1 MSDEPAAPRAA
12 PPPESVA
19 VTRPEASA
27 SEASEPEPE
36 AQTESRATSA
46 TGNDGSDRAAT
57 SARPQDGDG
66 SEGAGGDVGAAV
78 GTRGSAEAVAGRKA
92 APPATAT
99 RACEEPPREAR
110 TAVVEAA
117 APSDAASPPPTERP
131 APIVQPTSTASTA
144 PPVPAA
150 QPPASAAA
158 QHVSPAPPAPAPTA
172 AAPTA
177 AAPTA
182 AATSTHGANGH
193 RAAPTGARALL
204 ITAVGAVGVVYGDI
218 GTSPLYAIKEC
229 FSGAHGVAPTPD
241 NVLGVLSLVFWAL
254 TLVVVVKYLGFV
266 LRADNDGEGGILALL
281 ALVQGKGAERGKV
294 GNVLPFVMLGL
305 VGSSLLFGEGTITP
319 AISVLSAVEGLEVTL
334 PKTDGFDPHLLVVP
348 TTLVIIVGLFFV
360 QQFGTHRIGALFGP
374 ATCVWFL
381 TIAATGTPWLLRN
394 PEVLAALDPR
404 HGVRFFAEH
413 GAQGYFVLG
422 SVVLC
427 ITGGEALYAD
437 MGHFGKRAI
446 RFAWF
451 VLVYPALL
459 LNYFGQG
466 AYLMTHGDSAE
477 TPFYGLVEG
486 WLRYPLIGIATIATI
501 VASQALIS
509 GAFSLANQA
518 VQLGYSP
525 RVTIVHTS
533 GHAEGQIYVPEINWL
548 LMVTCVALVLGFRS
562 SSNLAAAYGIA
573 VTGTMTITSILF
585 FVVFRRRW
593 GTARTLPLL
602 LVFLVVDLGFF
613 GANVVKFFDGGW
625 VPLALGAVVFSV
637 MTTWKRGRQALFD
650 YIRKQTLDMDEFLA
664 ELAHRK
670 PHRVAGTAV
679 FMTSNPRG
687 APPVLV
693 HHVRH
698 NKVLHENVV
707 LLSVQTEHAP
717 VVPGD
722 RRVEVSELGEG
733 LHLVIAHYGFM
744 QSPNV
749 KEILLRAKKRG
760 VVCDFDETT
769 FYLGRETL
777 LTEGDSKMM
786 RWRKILFAFLSRN
799 ARPATMFFKIPPD
812 RVVEIGMQIQL

>member
-1 MSDEPAAPRAA
+1 
-12 PPPESVA
+12 V
-19 VTRPEASA
+19 ASA
-27 SEASEPEPE
+27 ERSAS
-36 AQTESRATSA
+36 SA
-46 TGNDGSDRAAT
+46 TPFEPDASGEAPD
-57 SARPQDGDG
+57 AR
-66 SEGAGGDVGAAV
+66 AGG
-78 GTRGSAEAVAGRKA
+78 EA
-92 APPATAT
+92 
-99 RACEEPPREAR
+99 
-110 TAVVEAA
+110 
-117 APSDAASPPPTERP
+117 
-131 APIVQPTSTASTA
+131 TASTA
-144 PPVPAA
+144 GESERRAMGEGPDARDAGGPLTSSVTEPAPVGPAVA
-150 QPPASAAA
+150 ASSAAA
-158 QHVSPAPPAPAPTA
+158 QPSDARARHPPA
-172 AAPTA
+172 
-177 AAPTA
+177 
-182 AATSTHGANGH
+182 S
-193 RAAPTGARALL
+193 GARALL
-204 ITAVGAVGVVYGDI
+204 LTAVGAVGVVYGDI

-229 FSGAHGVAPTPD
+229 FTAPHGVKPTPD

-266 LRADNDGEGGILALL
+266 LRADNEGEGGILALL
-281 ALVQGKGAERGKV
+281 ALVQGKGADRGKMRDAV
-294 GNVLPFVMLGL
+294 PFVMLGV

-334 PKTDGFDPHLLVVP
+334 PRTDDFDPHVLVVP
-348 TTLVIIVGLFFV
+348 TTLAILLGLFFV
-360 QQFGTHRIGALFGP
+360 QRHGTHRIGSLFGP
-374 ATCVWFL
+374 TTCLWFL

-404 HGVRFFAEH
+404 HGVRFFATH
-413 GAQGYFVLG
+413 GAHGYLVLG

-446 RFAWF
+446 RLAWF
-451 VLVYPALL
+451 ALVYPSLL

-466 AYLMTHGDSAE
+466 AYLLTHGDSAE
-477 TPFYGLVEG
+477 APFYGLVDG
-486 WLRYPLIGIATIATI
+486 WLRYPLIAIATLATI

-533 GHAEGQIYVPEINWL
+533 GAAEGQIYVPEINWL

-562 SSNLAAAYGIA
+562 SSDLAAAYGIA

-602 LVFLVVDLGFF
+602 VLFLTVDLAFF

-625 VPLALGAVVFSV
+625 VPIALGAVVFAV
-637 MTTWKRGRQALFD
+637 MTTWKRGRQALFE
-650 YIRKQTLDMDEFLA
+650 YIQRRTLDMQSFLA
-664 ELAHRK
+664 DLSLRQ
-670 PHRVAGTAV
+670 PHRVPGTAV

-698 NKVLHENVV
+698 NKVLHRHVI

-722 RRVEVSELGEG
+722 RRVEITELGHG
-733 LHLVIAHYGFM
+733 LHLVVAHYGFM

-749 KEILLRAKKRG
+749 EEILQRAKERG
-760 VVCDFDETT
+760 IACDLGDTT

-777 LTEGDSKMM
+777 LTDGDSNMM